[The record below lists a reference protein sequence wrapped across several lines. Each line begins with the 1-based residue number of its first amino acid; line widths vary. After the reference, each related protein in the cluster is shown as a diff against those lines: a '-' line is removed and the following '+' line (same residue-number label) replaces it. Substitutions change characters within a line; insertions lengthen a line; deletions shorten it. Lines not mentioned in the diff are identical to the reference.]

1 MKIKSQKI
9 LYEVITLR
17 VLGSTFRIR
26 SYKKAQRRF
35 GFVVVTPDV
44 KPAQQQEEF
53 PQEQN
58 KLEPRNSKA
67 FQAFLASVVERE
79 EVYRRL
85 ADS

>member
-1 MKIKSQKI
+1 MKIKSQEIHYK
-9 LYEVITLR
+9 VITLR
-17 VLGSTFRIR
+17 LLGSTVRIR
-26 SYKKAQRRF
+26 SYRKAQRRF

-44 KPAQQQEEF
+44 KQAQQQEEF

-67 FQAFLASVVERE
+67 FQAFLASVAERE

>member
-1 MKIKSQKI
+1 MKIKSQQI

-17 VLGSTFRIR
+17 RRGSTVRIH
-26 SYKKAQRRF
+26 SYRKAQRRY
-35 GFVVVTPDV
+35 GFVVVTLDV
-44 KPAQQQEEF
+44 KQAQQQEEF

-58 KLEPRNSKA
+58 KLEPHNSRA
-67 FQAFLASVVERE
+67 FQAFLASVAERE